1 MNPAECRN
9 AYTKVFEE
17 KTYRG
22 QLLSLLSRDECVA
35 LQDASLA
42 SLPSDTCK
50 RKHRYR
56 SKGTGLPAYV
66 NAITQDLAVECLG
79 PCRQRTLKWCHGMM
93 PNKALDILAGVEG
106 DLKSSFRKGLTSL
119 CNSSEVHLPPGYED
133 LSPYVKGIATFHASA
148 VMTGPGQATGLSA
161 PIVRWCMINELQS
174 QFDQTAAGNVY
185 DCSSVPFASWAGPAL
200 NSVLSTRARKDRPVR
215 QTKFPSFEAHMFEDA
230 LYGACSYDRQPLEQL
245 ADSRPDAFDE
255 ISYSAGYTAL
265 ASFVWGAN
273 AHLDLLRGQ
282 VDQDPATHLP
292 EHWYA
297 RVWHDALFGESA
309 PEELYRWTARTKDH
323 GSFTGD
329 RDFTECQ
336 SDCSCPERYHKYGLG
351 ATLFWARETWC
362 GVSCPSAPFDVWML
376 GSFVDGVRAI
386 LHCGEGKHSPAP
398 ERTASAALPVRKACI
413 GGIAQVRCQIT
424 HLLVWCAI
432 DQRSKTPRALAK
444 KPKSCRRYWGFVCKP
459 IGIVKRRVAALKFAK
474 KSILGS

>member
-1 MNPAECRN
+1 MPSQRYSKRRHTEGNSSHC
-9 AYTKVFEE
+9 
-17 KTYRG
+17 
-22 QLLSLLSRDECVA
+22 SLEMM
-35 LQDASLA
+35 

-50 RKHRYR
+50 RKYRYR
-56 SKGTGLPAYV
+56 KGGCAACIRTGIIFMFRAWLLSCSEDRELIALLLV
-66 NAITQDLAVECLG
+66 AALLAVNKSEHHYPG
-79 PCRQRTLKWCHGMM
+79 PRHGIPGAMPRRTFKWCHGMM
-93 PNKALDILAGVEG
+93 PDKAFNILAGVEG
-106 DLKSSFRKGLTSL
+106 DLKSSFRK
-119 CNSSEVHLPPGYED
+119 EVYLPPGYED
-133 LSPYVKGIATFHASA
+133 LSPYIKGIVTFYASA

-161 PIVRWCMINELQS
+161 LIFRAFCILGRPCS
-174 QFDQTAAGNVY
+174 QQ
-185 DCSSVPFASWAGPAL
+185 CSLNKGPQRPACLIDEVPFI
-200 NSVLSTRARKDRPVR
+200 
-215 QTKFPSFEAHMFEDA
+215 FEAYVRERLTDGFWFAMKAVVSSPDADRLYLTRYSTGIHEYAVDSACVFDTMGHARAVQEDA
-230 LYGACSYDRQPLEQL
+230 LYGACSYDHQPLEHL

-255 ISYSAGYTAL
+255 ISYSAGYMAL
-265 ASFVWGAN
+265 ALYVWGAN

-362 GVSCPSAPFDVWML
+362 GVSCPSAPFDVWMF

-386 LHCGEGKHSPAP
+386 LRCGEGKHSPAQSETRLQP
-398 ERTASAALPVRKACI
+398 CPSGK
-413 GGIAQVRCQIT
+413 
-424 HLLVWCAI
+424 H
-432 DQRSKTPRALAK
+432 ALAGLH
-444 KPKSCRRYWGFVCKP
+444 R
-459 IGIVKRRVAALKFAK
+459 
-474 KSILGS
+474 